1 MFNHDFLSLSLIYRQ
16 LLYSDKSQIIQGN
29 WVREKNPN
37 KKIWQLHKK
46 LTKRIS
52 YIGLSKLINVVII
65 FMVSVWNIISF

>member
-37 KKIWQLHKK
+37 KKIWRLHKK